1 VLTYAHRLPALATAL
16 PLRGASVALALVLVP
31 LGAYGG
37 YVALARSS
45 AFDVHSIAVRGGDAS
60 LDAQARGVLMTA
72 IDGRSLLQV
81 SSSSLAHRLT
91 ELPRVQAAYVDR
103 DFPNTLR
110 VRLVEER
117 PVAVARIGRSYVELS
132 GRGRVL
138 GMLPLHP
145 RPSLPAVVVALPA
158 TAQAPTAGSFLRDRN
173 GLAALDVVRALPS
186 DFGGRVVRVSE
197 DDHGALT
204 ARLEIG
210 LDVRLGPDLDLAR
223 KLSVASLFL
232 QRFGPSARSGLTYV
246 DVSSPDHPVVCPRG
260 GDPATAPSAGLTG
273 GVSGGPCMPP
283 STTSTSTTGTSTA
296 GASSTTTSATTGGA
310 STTTATTSSTTQP
323 TDTTTSTTQQPST
336 TG

>member
-1 VLTYAHRLPALATAL
+1 
-16 PLRGASVALALVLVP
+16 VLVP

-45 AFDVHSIAVRGGDAS
+45 AFDVHTIAVRGGDAS
-60 LDAQARGVLMTA
+60 LEAQARSVLTA
-72 IDGRSLLQV
+72 TINGRSLLEV
-81 SSSSLAHRLT
+81 SSSGLAHRLA
-91 ELPRVQAAYVDR
+91 ELPRVQAAYVNR

-110 VRLVEER
+110 VRLIEE
-117 PVAVARIGRSYVELS
+117 PSIAVARIGRTYVELS

-138 GMLPLHP
+138 GTLPLRP
-145 RPSLPAVVVALPA
+145 KPSLPAVAVALPA
-158 TAQAPTAGSFLRDRN
+158 TAQTPAAGSFLRDRN

-197 DDHGALT
+197 DAHGALT

-232 QRFGPSARSGLTYV
+232 QRFGATARSGLTYV

-260 GDPATAPSAGLTG
+260 GDPATAASLGLSG
-273 GVSGGPCMPP
+273 GVSTGPCIPP
-283 STTSTSTTGTSTA
+283 ATTSTTSTTGSTTA
-296 GASSTTTSATTGGA
+296 GASSTTA
-310 STTTATTSSTTQP
+310 STTTGTASTGAGTSSSTTAP

>member
-1 VLTYAHRLPALATAL
+1 VLTYAHRLPALAGAL
-16 PLRGASVALALVLVP
+16 PLRGASVVLALALVP

-45 AFDVHSIAVRGGDAS
+45 AFDVHSIAVSGGDPS
-60 LDAQARGVLMTA
+60 LTAQARSVLTAA
-72 IDGRSLLQV
+72 IDGRSLLQL
-81 SSSSLAHRLT
+81 SSSSLAHRLAA
-91 ELPRVQAAYVDR
+91 LPRVRSAYVDR

-110 VRLVEER
+110 VRLVEEP

-138 GMLPLHP
+138 GTLPP
-145 RPSLPAVVVALPA
+145 RPRPALPAVVLALPP
-158 TAQAPTAGSFLRDRN
+158 TAQAPTAGSFLRDRK
-173 GLAALDVVRALPS
+173 GLAALDVVRALPA

-197 DDHGALT
+197 DEHGALT

-232 QRFGPSARSGLTYV
+232 QRFGPSTRSGLTYV

-260 GDPATAPSAGLTG
+260 GDPATAQSAGLV
-273 GVSGGPCMPP
+273 GVSGGPCVPP
-283 STTSTSTTGTSTA
+283 PATTSTTGTATA
-296 GASSTTTSATTGGA
+296 GASSTATSVTSGGA
-310 STTTATTSSTTQP
+310 STTTAATSSTTTP
-323 TDTTTSTTQQPST
+323 TGTTMTTTPQPST